1 MQNDICACLSKLQHD
16 YSKKLEATQ
25 ILINK
30 GLVKKNVGTSTQR
43 DTMEIRNKEGSHVL
57 YYMNFMKKG
66 KDQYVICEFLGKR
79 EKK

>member
-1 MQNDICACLSKLQHD
+1 MQNDICVCLSKLQHD
-16 YSKKLEATQ
+16 YSKKLETTQ

-30 GLVKKNVGTSTQR
+30 GLVKKNDGTSTQR

-66 KDQYVICEFLGKR
+66 KDQYIICEFLAKR